1 MAAQRS
7 DGLQQAA
14 SVPDLLD
21 PDITQIILGH
31 QAAAE
36 CVVPSSS
43 FHRIR
48 ILRQPNQTQ
57 PVVDQNRSPSGD
69 HSRESVRPYT
79 RGDGG
84 AIQETTDGAFAWL
97 PCWRCPEPVCRRA
110 RHSWACLWSLRR
122 RGWAILTRAG
132 VRWHGLPPRRSD
144 ALYLVVPPRERP
156 THLHAAQTTARNQR
170 RRLPT
175 PPTRQPKHQPKQP
188 RRSTPPR
195 VTISLVEERRAAT
208 SQSQRL
214 WCTREGL
221 GEQSNKRSAYYQRPL
236 SSLNRELTGEMF
248 T

>member
-57 PVVDQNRSPSGD
+57 PVVDQNRSASGD
-69 HSRESVRPYT
+69 HSGESVRPYT
-79 RGDGG
+79 RSDGG
-84 AIQETTDGAFAWL
+84 AIEETTAGAFALL
-97 PCWRCPEPVCRRA
+97 PCWCCPEPVCRRA

-144 ALYLVVPPRERP
+144 ALHLVVPPRERP
-156 THLHAAQTTARNQR
+156 THLHAAQTTARKNQR
-170 RRLPT
+170 RRLPRR
-175 PPTRQPKHQPKQP
+175 PPGSP
-188 RRSTPPR
+188 S
-195 VTISLVEERRAAT
+195 T
-208 SQSQRL
+208 SQSNRGVLPHSEWLAVSSRSAGQQRA
-214 WCTREGL
+214 RASASGAPERGPPSVV
-221 GEQSNKRSAYYQRPL
+221 QSNKRIISDR
-236 SSLNRELTGEMF
+236 
-248 T
+248 